1 MAWTSFWVEYLMRAR
16 SESKEGESTD
26 GLRSFRR
33 MVRTVD
39 LTVWV
44 ALEVLKIIYARRTQA
59 Q

>member
-1 MAWTSFWVEYLMRAR
+1 LAWISFWVEYLIRAR
-16 SESKEGESTD
+16 SETKEGESTD

-33 MVRTVD
+33 MIRTVD

-44 ALEVLKIIYARRTQA
+44 ALEVLNLSMTAGTQA